1 MTELERQ
8 LLSALQQLEQDYSQR
23 ESTLTR
29 LFEERDTAL
38 KTQLVS
44 LQQQVQSLSK
54 QVHELTAAYNQ
65 VVDALREA

>member
-1 MTELERQ
+1 MTELEKQ

-23 ESTLTR
+23 ESTLTC

-38 KTQLVS
+38 KVQLAG

-54 QVHELTAAYNQ
+54 QVHELTTAYNQ